1 MIKRIKFF
9 MFVLLAWW
17 LFGVALV
24 SAPQA
29 AELEGYPVVLDGDT
43 LRIGDSKVRFHGI
56 DAPELSQACH
66 NGVHQVM
73 CGLEAQRALTQIIDG
88 QSVACRARTIDKYG
102 RIIGKCYANGID
114 LQHVMVRSGW
124 AVAYRKY
131 SRDYIQAEDFARREK
146 RGIWQGAFMY
156 PCQHRQ
162 MKRGKPVTI
171 CN

>member
-1 MIKRIKFF
+1 MKALLFAF
-9 MFVLLAWW
+9 FVLWAISLA
-17 LFGVALV
+17 AN
-24 SAPQA
+24 A
-29 AELEGYPVVLDGDT
+29 AELEGHPVVLDGDT
-43 LRIGDSKVRFHGI
+43 LRIGESKVRFHGI

-66 NGVHQVM
+66 NGFHQVY
-73 CGLEAQRALTQIIDG
+73 CGAEAKLALTQIIDS
-88 QSVACRARTIDKYG
+88 QPVTCKTVTIGKYG

-131 SRDYIQAEDFARREK
+131 SRDYVQAENFARAEK
-146 RGIWQGAFMY
+146 RGIWQYSFMY

-162 MKRGKPVTI
+162 MARNKPVTI